1 LKSER
6 ISSDQ
11 ENRKSNS
18 KFKHDNNKENFIEV
32 NLIRKENKVKN
43 QKEIIDRIYKEKE
56 ELQIKYEK
64 ELEKENFYIKKNDKD
79 IKENL
84 LVYKSF

>member
-1 LKSER
+1 MKSER

-32 NLIRKENKVKN
+32 NLIGKENKVKN